1 MGRGLQT
8 WGNER
13 VGVGRSEVRGGQA
26 QVTKGMLAVEAR
38 VDFVLRG
45 MGKILEG
52 FLTVVLFV

>member
-1 MGRGLQT
+1 M
-8 WGNER
+8 
-13 VGVGRSEVRGGQA
+13 GVGRSEVRGGQA